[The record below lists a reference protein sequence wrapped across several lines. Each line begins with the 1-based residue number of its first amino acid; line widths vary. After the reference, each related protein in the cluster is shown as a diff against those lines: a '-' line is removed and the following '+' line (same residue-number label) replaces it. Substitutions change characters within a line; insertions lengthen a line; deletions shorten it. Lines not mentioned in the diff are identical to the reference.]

1 MPDVE
6 KVGILPRLRSQ
17 ILVGHFHL
25 RTEMCSG
32 MPRPARVVENRPR
45 QRDQV
50 GIASTDNGFGL
61 LKFGDEPD
69 GAITGMRVAFF
80 TARASGT

>member
-32 MPRPARVVENRPR
+32 MPRPARVVEDRPR
-45 QRDQV
+45 KRDQI
-50 GIASTDNGFGL
+50 GIAGTDNGFGL
-61 LKFGDEPD
+61 LKLIRSAAMALIA
-69 GAITGMRVAFF
+69 GA
-80 TARASGT
+80 

>member
-17 ILVGHFHL
+17 ILVGRFHL

-32 MPRPARVVENRPR
+32 MPRPARVVEDRPR
-45 QRDQV
+45 KRDQV
-50 GIASTDNGFGL
+50 GIASTDTASACSNSVIR
-61 LKFGDEPD
+61 PT
-69 GAITGMRVAFF
+69 AITGMRVAFF